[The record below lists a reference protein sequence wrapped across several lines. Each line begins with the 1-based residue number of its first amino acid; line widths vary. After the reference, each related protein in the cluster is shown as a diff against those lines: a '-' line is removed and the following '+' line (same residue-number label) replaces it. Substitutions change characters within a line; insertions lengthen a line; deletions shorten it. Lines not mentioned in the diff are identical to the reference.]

1 VNLESEIQAWLAG
14 YEIYMGSD
22 YPDPIWGQKKYQV
35 LKHKY
40 AKSYLFIRPSDLAIE
55 FVVESFAD

>member
-1 VNLESEIQAWLAG
+1 
-14 YEIYMGSD
+14 MGSD